1 MAQKRSTTS
10 KSKRKTQKKRTKK
23 GKVYIAPYKLIIL
36 CAAVIALCMGLLVVS
51 TAVNQRAFD
60 KEQKQRIEQQRE
72 EEKRIA
78 EKSRADKQAAEK
90 AAQEKKAEEE
100 QLAQQKKAEE
110 KRIAEQKK
118 QKEIEQK
125 KAEEKKAEELKKQKE
140 IEQKKAEEVKRQK
153 EEARKAE
160 EKRQKEAE
168 QKKKAAP
175 VKDKVPPKPAAK
187 QEEQP
192 VRTPNTEAQLPK
204 ESRDSGKTKAEETSI
219 PQPKKSE
226 FNFPPAKN
234 SAQLVILLDD
244 GGQNL
249 AHLQKFLDLP
259 FPVTI
264 AVLPQLAHSKEAAAK
279 IRAGGKELMLHQ
291 PMQAVNTGVNPGPG
305 AITPN
310 MDEAQIKATLFK
322 NISEIGPI
330 AGFNNHEGSLIT
342 ADAEKMETVLKY
354 ASENGIYFLDS
365 RTNVNTSVPAVASAL
380 GLSYYERNGRFLD
393 NVKTRENAITEI
405 RRNLDIANRDGVV
418 IMIGHIW
425 SADFLPAA
433 LMEVYPELIEKGY
446 KFTTVSN
453 CRGLKR

>member
-78 EKSRADKQAAEK
+78 EE
-90 AAQEKKAEEE
+90 
-100 QLAQQKKAEE
+100 
-110 KRIAEQKK
+110 KK

-140 IEQKKAEEVKRQK
+140 IEQKKAEEAKRQK

-175 VKDKVPPKPAAK
+175 VKD
-187 QEEQP
+187 EQP

-204 ESRDSGKTKAEETSI
+204 ESRDSGKTKTEETSI

-234 SAQLVILLDD
+234 GAQLVILLDD

-259 FPVTI
+259 FPITI
-264 AVLPQLAHSKEAAAK
+264 AVLPQLAHSKESAAK

-291 PMQAVNTGVNPGPG
+291 PMQAVNAGVNPGPG

-310 MDEAQIKATLFK
+310 MDEQQIKATLFK

-342 ADAEKMETVLKY
+342 ADAEKMEVVLKY

-433 LMEVYPELIEKGY
+433 LMEVYPELVEKGY

>member
-78 EKSRADKQAAEK
+78 EKSMAEKQAAEK
-90 AAQEKKAEEE
+90 AAQE
-100 QLAQQKKAEE
+100 KKAEE

-175 VKDKVPPKPAAK
+175 VKD
-187 QEEQP
+187 EQP

-204 ESRDSGKTKAEETSI
+204 ESRDSGKTKTEETSI

-259 FPVTI
+259 FPITI

-291 PMQAVNTGVNPGPG
+291 PMQAVNAGVNPGPG

-322 NISEIGPI
+322 NINEIGPV

-393 NVKTRENAITEI
+393 
-405 RRNLDIANRDGVV
+405 
-418 IMIGHIW
+418 
-425 SADFLPAA
+425 
-433 LMEVYPELIEKGY
+433 
-446 KFTTVSN
+446 
-453 CRGLKR
+453 

>member
-1 MAQKRSTTS
+1 MAQKRSTTT
-10 KSKRKTQKKRTKK
+10 KSKAKTRKTQKKRTKK

-78 EKSRADKQAAEK
+78 EE
-90 AAQEKKAEEE
+90 
-100 QLAQQKKAEE
+100 
-110 KRIAEQKK
+110 KK

-125 KAEEKKAEELKKQKE
+125 KAEEKKAEEL
-140 IEQKKAEEVKRQK
+140 KRQK

-168 QKKKAAP
+168 QKKKVAP
-175 VKDKVPPKPAAK
+175 TKDKASPAPAPAKPAKDKVPPTPAPVPPKPAAK
-187 QEEQP
+187 QDEQP

-204 ESRDSGKTKAEETSI
+204 ESRDSGKTKTEETSI

-234 SAQLVILLDD
+234 GAQLVILLDD

-259 FPVTI
+259 FPITI
-264 AVLPQLAHSKEAAAK
+264 AVLPQLAHSKESAAK

-291 PMQAVNTGVNPGPG
+291 PMQAVNAGVNPGPG

-330 AGFNNHEGSLIT
+330 VGFNNHEGSLIT
-342 ADAEKMETVLKY
+342 ADAEKMEVVLKY

-405 RRNLDIANRDGVV
+405 RRNLEIANRDGVV

>member
-1 MAQKRSTTS
+1 MPQKRSGTT
-10 KSKRKTQKKRTKK
+10 KSKTKTRKTQKKRTKK

-51 TAVNQRAFD
+51 TAVNQRAFE
-60 KEQKQRIEQQRE
+60 KEQRQRIEQQRE
-72 EEKRIA
+72 KEKRIA
-78 EKSRADKQAAEK
+78 EE
-90 AAQEKKAEEE
+90 
-100 QLAQQKKAEE
+100 
-110 KRIAEQKK
+110 KK

-140 IEQKKAEEVKRQK
+140 IEQKKAEEAKRQK

-168 QKKKAAP
+168 QKRKAAP
-175 VKDKVPPKPAAK
+175 AKDKAAPAADKPAKDKVPPKPAAK
-187 QEEQP
+187 QDEQP

-204 ESRDSGKTKAEETSI
+204 ESRDSGKTKTEETSI

-234 SAQLVILLDD
+234 GAQLVILLDD

-259 FPVTI
+259 FPITI

-291 PMQAVNTGVNPGPG
+291 PMQAVNAGVNPGPG

-310 MDEAQIKATLFK
+310 MDEAHIKATLFK
-322 NISEIGPI
+322 NISEIGPV
-330 AGFNNHEGSLIT
+330 AGLNNHEGSLIT
-342 ADAEKMETVLKY
+342 ADAEKMEVVLKY

-433 LMEVYPELIEKGY
+433 LMEVYPELVEKGY

-453 CRGLKR
+453 CRGLRR

>member
-1 MAQKRSTTS
+1 MAQK
-10 KSKRKTQKKRTKK
+10 KSGTKNRTKKRKLHTKK
-23 GKVYIAPYKLIIL
+23 GKVYINPYKIVIL

-51 TAVNQRAFD
+51 TAISQKNQAELENQI
-60 KEQKQRIEQQRE
+60 KIEKQLEEDRIK
-72 EEKRIA
+72 EEKRLEA
-78 EKSRADKQAAEK
+78 EKKEAERKRLEKEEAAKKLEK
-90 AAQEKKAEEE
+90 ELKEKK
-100 QLAQQKKAEE
+100 LKEE
-110 KRIAEQKK
+110 KRL
-118 QKEIEQK
+118 
-125 KAEEKKAEELKKQKE
+125 AEEKKA
-140 IEQKKAEEVKRQK
+140 
-153 EEARKAE
+153 AE
-160 EKRQKEAE
+160 EKKLAE
-168 QKKKAAP
+168 QKKLPEEKKKQKPEAKKPENKKAE
-175 VKDKVPPKPAAK
+175 K
-187 QEEQP
+187 P
-192 VRTPNTEAQLPK
+192 VRTPNTETRLPASPAPTTVSPSK
-204 ESRDSGKTKAEETSI
+204 PAVPPANTAASPS
-219 PQPKKSE
+219 QPAPAPASK
-226 FNFPPAKN
+226 FNFPQAKN
-234 SAQLVILLDD
+234 GAQLVILLDD

-259 FPVTI
+259 FPLTI
-264 AVLPQLAHSKEAAAK
+264 AVLPQLAHSRESAAK
-279 IRAGGKELMLHQ
+279 VRAVGKELMLHQ
-291 PMQAVNTGVNPGPG
+291 PMQAVNESVNPGPG

-310 MDEAQIKATLFK
+310 MDQQQIKATLFK
-322 NISEIGPI
+322 NISEIGPV

-365 RTNVNTSVPAVASAL
+365 RTNVNTSVPAVASGL

-446 KFTTVSN
+446 TFRTVSE

>member
-1 MAQKRSTTS
+1 MAQKRSTTT
-10 KSKRKTQKKRTKK
+10 KSKAKTRKTQKKRTKK

-78 EKSRADKQAAEK
+78 EE
-90 AAQEKKAEEE
+90 
-100 QLAQQKKAEE
+100 
-110 KRIAEQKK
+110 KK

-125 KAEEKKAEELKKQKE
+125 KAEEKKAEEL
-140 IEQKKAEEVKRQK
+140 KRQK

-168 QKKKAAP
+168 QKKKVAP
-175 VKDKVPPKPAAK
+175 TKDKASPAPAPAKPAKDKVPPTPAPVPPKPAAK
-187 QEEQP
+187 QDEQP

-259 FPVTI
+259 FPITI
-264 AVLPQLAHSKEAAAK
+264 AVLPQLAHSKESAAK

-291 PMQAVNTGVNPGPG
+291 PMQAVNAGVNPGPG

-330 AGFNNHEGSLIT
+330 VGFNNHEGSLIT
-342 ADAEKMETVLKY
+342 ADAEKMEVVLKY

-433 LMEVYPELIEKGY
+433 LMEVYPELVEKGY

>member
-1 MAQKRSTTS
+1 
-10 KSKRKTQKKRTKK
+10 
-23 GKVYIAPYKLIIL
+23 
-36 CAAVIALCMGLLVVS
+36 MGLLVVS

-78 EKSRADKQAAEK
+78 EE
-90 AAQEKKAEEE
+90 
-100 QLAQQKKAEE
+100 
-110 KRIAEQKK
+110 KK

-125 KAEEKKAEELKKQKE
+125 KAEEKKAEEL
-140 IEQKKAEEVKRQK
+140 KRQK

-168 QKKKAAP
+168 QKKKVAP
-175 VKDKVPPKPAAK
+175 TKDKASPAPAPAKPAKDKVPPTPAPVPPKPAAK
-187 QEEQP
+187 QNEQP

-204 ESRDSGKTKAEETSI
+204 ESRDSGKTKTEETSI

-234 SAQLVILLDD
+234 GAQLVILLDD

-259 FPVTI
+259 FPITI
-264 AVLPQLAHSKEAAAK
+264 AVLPQLAHSKESAAK

-291 PMQAVNTGVNPGPG
+291 PMQAVNAGVNPGPG

-330 AGFNNHEGSLIT
+330 VGFNNHEGSLIT
-342 ADAEKMETVLKY
+342 ADAEKMEVVLKY

>member
-1 MAQKRSTTS
+1 MPQKRSGTT
-10 KSKRKTQKKRTKK
+10 KSKTKTRKTQKKRTKK

-60 KEQKQRIEQQRE
+60 KEQRQRIEQQRE

-78 EKSRADKQAAEK
+78 EE
-90 AAQEKKAEEE
+90 
-100 QLAQQKKAEE
+100 
-110 KRIAEQKK
+110 KK

-140 IEQKKAEEVKRQK
+140 IEQKKAEEAKRQK

-175 VKDKVPPKPAAK
+175 AKD
-187 QEEQP
+187 EQP

-204 ESRDSGKTKAEETSI
+204 ESRDSGKTKTEETSI
-219 PQPKKSE
+219 PQPKKYE

-259 FPVTI
+259 FPITI

-291 PMQAVNTGVNPGPG
+291 PMQAVNAGVNPGPG

-322 NISEIGPI
+322 NISEIGPV
-330 AGFNNHEGSLIT
+330 AGLNNHEGSLIT
-342 ADAEKMETVLKY
+342 ADAEKMEVVLKY

-433 LMEVYPELIEKGY
+433 LMEVYPELVEKGY

-453 CRGLKR
+453 CRGLRR

>member
-1 MAQKRSTTS
+1 MAQK
-10 KSKRKTQKKRTKK
+10 KSGTKNRTKKRKLHTKK
-23 GKVYIAPYKLIIL
+23 GKVYINPYKIVIL

-51 TAVNQRAFD
+51 TAISQKNQAELENQI
-60 KEQKQRIEQQRE
+60 KIEKQLEEDRIK
-72 EEKRIA
+72 EEKRLEA
-78 EKSRADKQAAEK
+78 EKKEAERKRLEKEEAAKKLEK
-90 AAQEKKAEEE
+90 ELKEKK
-100 QLAQQKKAEE
+100 LKEE
-110 KRIAEQKK
+110 KRL
-118 QKEIEQK
+118 
-125 KAEEKKAEELKKQKE
+125 AEEKKA
-140 IEQKKAEEVKRQK
+140 
-153 EEARKAE
+153 AE
-160 EKRQKEAE
+160 EKKLAE
-168 QKKKAAP
+168 QKKL
-175 VKDKVPPKPAAK
+175 
-187 QEEQP
+187 QEEKKKQKPEAKKPENKKAEKP
-192 VRTPNTEAQLPK
+192 VRTPNTETRLPVSPAPTTVSPSK
-204 ESRDSGKTKAEETSI
+204 PAVPPAPAPASK
-219 PQPKKSE
+219 
-226 FNFPPAKN
+226 FNFPQAKN
-234 SAQLVILLDD
+234 GAQLVILLDD

-259 FPVTI
+259 FPLTI
-264 AVLPQLAHSKEAAAK
+264 AVLPQLAHSRESAAK
-279 IRAGGKELMLHQ
+279 VRAVGKELMLHQ
-291 PMQAVNTGVNPGPG
+291 PMQAVNESVNPGPG

-310 MDEAQIKATLFK
+310 MDQQQIKATLFK

-365 RTNVNTSVPAVASAL
+365 RTNVNTSVPAVASGL

-446 KFTTVSN
+446 TFKTVSE

>member
-78 EKSRADKQAAEK
+78 EE
-90 AAQEKKAEEE
+90 
-100 QLAQQKKAEE
+100 
-110 KRIAEQKK
+110 KK

-140 IEQKKAEEVKRQK
+140 IEQKKAEEAKRQK

-175 VKDKVPPKPAAK
+175 VKD
-187 QEEQP
+187 EQP

-204 ESRDSGKTKAEETSI
+204 ESRDSGKTKTEETSI

-234 SAQLVILLDD
+234 GAQLVILLDD

-259 FPVTI
+259 FPITI
-264 AVLPQLAHSKEAAAK
+264 AVLPQLAHSKESAAK

-291 PMQAVNTGVNPGPG
+291 PMQAINEKVNPGPG

-310 MDEAQIKATLFK
+310 MDEKQIKAMLYQ

-342 ADAEKMETVLKY
+342 ADAEKMEVVLKY

-433 LMEVYPELIEKGY
+433 LMEVYPELVEKGY

>member
-1 MAQKRSTTS
+1 MAQKRSTTT
-10 KSKRKTQKKRTKK
+10 KSKAKTRKTQKKRTKK

-78 EKSRADKQAAEK
+78 EE
-90 AAQEKKAEEE
+90 
-100 QLAQQKKAEE
+100 
-110 KRIAEQKK
+110 KK

-125 KAEEKKAEELKKQKE
+125 KAEEKKAEEL
-140 IEQKKAEEVKRQK
+140 KRQK

-168 QKKKAAP
+168 QKKKVAP
-175 VKDKVPPKPAAK
+175 TKDKASPAPAPAKPAKDKVPPTPAPVPPKPAAK
-187 QEEQP
+187 QDEQP

-204 ESRDSGKTKAEETSI
+204 ESRDSGKTKTEETSI

-259 FPVTI
+259 FPITI
-264 AVLPQLAHSKEAAAK
+264 AVLPQLAHSKESAAK

-291 PMQAVNTGVNPGPG
+291 PMQAVNAGVNPGPG

-330 AGFNNHEGSLIT
+330 VGFNNHEGSLIT
-342 ADAEKMETVLKY
+342 ADAEKMEVVLKY